1 MRKISVKMPKISVK
15 TEKISA
21 GSKNFVPP
29 DLHCL
34 FVFFLCLSP
43 TSLLSTKKQNKNS
56 ICQHVGLL

>member
-34 FVFFLCLSP
+34 FVFFF
-43 TSLLSTKKQNKNS
+43 
-56 ICQHVGLL
+56 HV

>member
-1 MRKISVKMPKISVK
+1 MPKISVK